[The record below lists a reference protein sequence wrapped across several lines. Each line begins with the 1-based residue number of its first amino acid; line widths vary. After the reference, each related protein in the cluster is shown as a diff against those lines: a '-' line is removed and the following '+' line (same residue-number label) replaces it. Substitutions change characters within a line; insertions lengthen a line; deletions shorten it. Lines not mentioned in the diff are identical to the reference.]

1 MTGNAPRGASR
12 STLRSALLAALLG
25 IAVLGPL
32 IALAAPPAAP
42 EDLTEAPRPWAS
54 GPAVEDRFLDRLRT
68 LEPLTGQFEQHVED
82 GYGQRFDQRAGRFA
96 LAPGLGLNWVT
107 ESPFEEQLVLN
118 GEGAWLWD
126 PALQQ
131 AFRRPLSA
139 LAGTPA
145 TLLVGLGE
153 GWLEDYTVENQAS
166 EAFERFRLLRSREAE
181 MRPGA
186 PAQLELAWI
195 EGALALITVEEGTG
209 QRLVLRLRALAP
221 ATLGPEAFF
230 FEPPEGAEVIDEGA
244 AE

>member
-1 MTGNAPRGASR
+1 MTGSSPLG
-12 STLRSALLAALLG
+12 ALLG
-25 IAVLGPL
+25 PLLGAVLGLAAFVP
-32 IALAAPPAAP
+32 AFSLAAPSTPS
-42 EDLTEAPRPWAS
+42 EDLTQASRPWPS
-54 GPAVEDRFLDRLRT
+54 GPIEEARFRDRLRA
-68 LEPLTGQFEQHVED
+68 LEPLTGRFEQHVED
-82 GYGQRFDQRAGRFA
+82 GYGQRFDEREGHFA

-107 ESPFEEQLVLN
+107 ESPFEERLVLN

-153 GWLEDYTVENQAS
+153 GWLEDYQVERQGS
-166 EAFERFRLLRSREAE
+166 EALERFRLVRRAE
-181 MRPGA
+181 VERLPGA
-186 PAQLELAWI
+186 PARLELAWL
-195 EGALALITVEEGTG
+195 EGVLGLISVEEGTG
-209 QRLVLRLRALAP
+209 QRLVLRLRALVPSA
-221 ATLGPEAFF
+221 LGPKDFA

>member
-1 MTGNAPRGASR
+1 MTDNASRGA
-12 STLRSALLAALLG
+12 LRSALLGVLLG
-25 IAVLGPL
+25 LGALGPL
-32 IALAAPPAAP
+32 FSQAAQASAP
-42 EDLTEAPRPWAS
+42 EAITEAPRPWAS
-54 GPAVEDRFLDRLRT
+54 GPAVEARFLDRLRA

-82 GYGQRFDQRAGRFA
+82 GYGQRFDQREGHFS

-131 AFRRPLSA
+131 AFRRPLA
-139 LAGTPA
+139 DLAGTPA

-153 GWLEDYTVENQAS
+153 AWLEDYTVETQAS
-166 EAFERFRLLRSREAE
+166 DALERFRLQRDAEAE
-181 MRPGA
+181 LRPGA
-186 PAQLELAWI
+186 PAQLELVWI
-195 EGALALITVEEGTG
+195 EGTLSLISVEEGTG
-209 QRLVLRLRALAP
+209 QRLALRLRALAP
-221 ATLGPEAFF
+221 AVLGPEAFL

>member
-1 MTGNAPRGASR
+1 MTDNAPLGA
-12 STLRSALLAALLG
+12 LRSALLAALLG
-25 IAVLGPL
+25 LGALGPL
-32 IALAAPPAAP
+32 FSQAAQASAP
-42 EDLTEAPRPWAS
+42 EAITEAPRPWAS
-54 GPAVEDRFLDRLRT
+54 GSAVEARFLDRLRA

-82 GYGQRFDQRAGRFA
+82 GYGQRFDQREGHFA

-131 AFRRPLSA
+131 AFRRPLA
-139 LAGTPA
+139 DLAGTPV

-153 GWLEDYTVENQAS
+153 AWLEDYTVETQAS
-166 EAFERFRLLRSREAE
+166 DALERFRLQRDAEAE
-181 MRPGA
+181 LRPGA
-186 PAQLELAWI
+186 PAQLELVWI
-195 EGALALITVEEGTG
+195 EGTLSLISVEEGTG

-221 ATLGPEAFF
+221 AVLGPEAFL

>member
-1 MTGNAPRGASR
+1 MTDNAPLGA
-12 STLRSALLAALLG
+12 LRSALLAALLG
-25 IAVLGPL
+25 LGALEPL
-32 IALAAPPAAP
+32 FSQAAQASAP
-42 EDLTEAPRPWAS
+42 EAITEAPRPWAS
-54 GPAVEDRFLDRLRT
+54 GPAVEARFLNRLRA

-131 AFRRPLSA
+131 AFRRPLA
-139 LAGTPA
+139 DLAGTPA

-153 GWLEDYTVENQAS
+153 AWLDDYTVENQAS
-166 EAFERFRLLRSREAE
+166 DALERFRLLRSPKTE

-195 EGALALITVEEGTG
+195 EGSLGLITVEEGTG

-221 ATLGPEAFF
+221 AVLVPTDFV

>member
-1 MTGNAPRGASR
+1 MTDNAPLGA
-12 STLRSALLAALLG
+12 LRSALLAALLG
-25 IAVLGPL
+25 LAALGPL
-32 IALAAPPAAP
+32 IALTAPPAAP
-42 EDLTEAPRPWAS
+42 EDLTEAPRPWVS

-145 TLLVGLGE
+145 TLLVGLG
-153 GWLEDYTVENQAS
+153 
-166 EAFERFRLLRSREAE
+166 
-181 MRPGA
+181 
-186 PAQLELAWI
+186 
-195 EGALALITVEEGTG
+195 
-209 QRLVLRLRALAP
+209 
-221 ATLGPEAFF
+221 
-230 FEPPEGAEVIDEGA
+230 
-244 AE
+244 

>member
-1 MTGNAPRGASR
+1 MTGNAPLDA
-12 STLRSALLAALLG
+12 LRRALVGVLLG
-25 IAVLGPL
+25 LGAFGPL
-32 IALAAPPAAP
+32 FALAAPPAAP
-42 EDLTEAPRPWAS
+42 EDLTEAARPWTS
-54 GPAVEDRFLDRLRT
+54 GPAVKARFLDRLRA

-82 GYGQRFDQRAGRFA
+82 GYGQRFDQREGHFA

-131 AFRRPLSA
+131 AFRRPLA
-139 LAGTPA
+139 DLAGTPA

-153 GWLEDYTVENQAS
+153 AWLEDYTVETQAS
-166 EAFERFRLLRSREAE
+166 DALERFRLQRAAEAE
-181 MRPGA
+181 LRPRA
-186 PAQLELAWI
+186 PAQLELVWI
-195 EGALALITVEEGTG
+195 EGTLSLISVEEGTG

-221 ATLGPEAFF
+221 AVLSPSDFV
-230 FEPPEGAEVIDEGA
+230 FEPPEGTEVIDEGA

>member
-1 MTGNAPRGASR
+1 MTGDAPLDA
-12 STLRSALLAALLG
+12 LRRALLG
-25 IAVLGPL
+25 VLLGLGAFGPL
-32 IALAAPPAAP
+32 FALAAPPAAP
-42 EDLTEAPRPWAS
+42 EDLTEAAQPWAS
-54 GPAVEDRFLDRLRT
+54 GPSVHARFLDRLHT
-68 LEPLTGQFEQHVED
+68 LEPLRGRFEQHVED
-82 GYGQRFDQRAGRFA
+82 GYGQRFDQREGHFA

-131 AFRRPLSA
+131 AFRRPLA
-139 LAGTPA
+139 DLAGTPA

-153 GWLEDYTVENQAS
+153 AWLEDYTVETQAS
-166 EAFERFRLLRSREAE
+166 DALERFRLQRDAEAE
-181 MRPGA
+181 LRPGA
-186 PAQLELAWI
+186 PEQLELVWI
-195 EGALALITVEEGTG
+195 EGPLSFISVEEGTG

-221 ATLGPEAFF
+221 AVLGPEAFL

>member
-1 MTGNAPRGASR
+1 MTDNAPLGA
-12 STLRSALLAALLG
+12 LRRALLAALLG
-25 IAVLGPL
+25 LAALGPL
-32 IALAAPPAAP
+32 IALTAPPAAP
-42 EDLTEAPRPWAS
+42 EDLTEAPRPWVS

-153 GWLEDYTVENQAS
+153 AWLEDYTVENQAS
-166 EAFERFRLLRSREAE
+166 DALERFRLLRSPEAE

-195 EGALALITVEEGTG
+195 EGSLGLITVEEGTG
-209 QRLVLRLRALAP
+209 QRLVLRLRALAS
-221 ATLGPEAFF
+221 AVLGPSDFA